1 MKIITFR
8 KQRILISIVVTI
20 ALSLQSGFAQ
30 DPGSNNKKWFPQ
42 YDFNA
47 AKFKKPSQEF
57 SPLARWWW
65 PGNDVTKEELQ
76 REVNLFA
83 DNGFGGLEIQPLS
96 LFVPASSPEA
106 KSRVLSWDSPEYYEN
121 VRTALEEAR
130 KRGIIID
137 MTNGSGWPPGGPYLL
152 PEDGFINLLFASMDI
167 KGGEKIQIPVPKI
180 SNNTGVASKL
190 EAVLATKVMQK
201 NPDDKSKTVLL
212 DPSST
217 LMLTSY
223 IKNDTLNW
231 NAASGTWKIIA
242 FWSRPNSLTGS
253 MAATV
258 KQGPI
263 LNHFDS
269 IRVIKNY
276 THLFGSRT
284 GLQQYFGN
292 PLRAV
297 FNDSYEFAVDR
308 HFSRDFIA
316 YFKEKRGYDI
326 TPWLPANMQK
336 GYNYV
341 SWRNPN
347 AQPDFS
353 YGNEDWRL
361 RYDYDITLSELFGEH
376 FIRTST
382 RWMEKQG
389 LLHRAQSYGLNMDLI
404 GNAGLASIPETETM
418 VGPEAILKVMAS
430 GAHLYN
436 RPILSAESVVFSNRA
451 YMTTPQKIRMVAD
464 KLFAAGVNQ
473 IIYHGI
479 PYRYLTDD
487 NKPIGWYPF
496 GSSYA
501 NFSSNLGEANIF
513 WKYQKEVNEYITRTQ
528 YALRSGKPHFD
539 VLIYFPFMNVE
550 GMPDNKGEIL
560 TKGYIE
566 GVEPPLPKSVET
578 FAKDKSDWAEKIY
591 PVINLLES
599 NGITW
604 EWINDASIQQATP
617 DGKQI
622 NIRGNLFQA
631 IILVDISTIQL
642 KTAERINELAKKGMK
657 LLVSGSM
664 PDKQPSFLNWE
675 ANDKL
680 TNQLIAEAV
689 KQKNSKHIQDIVQM
703 GNWLHKLSRTVKFNG
718 SYDFTRQIEREMEDG
733 SRIEFIWNKSNDW
746 QHLSLD
752 LNEKYKNAGWLNA
765 ETGSIYSVDDL
776 RHVQYNLPPYSSI
789 LLFAG
794 TKSNLPE
801 NLLSK
806 PEPTVYKAEVVLSI
820 NQWDVQSGTTT
831 VKDTSL
837 FDWRESARFKYSS
850 EEGIYKSSFVIDK
863 MEPSAT
869 YLIDLGKVCFT
880 AEVLINDKLIGH
892 RIFSPYSL
900 DITKSVTSGKNS
912 IEIKVT
918 PSQLNGFIGEAFR
931 GNKNFNMF
939 KGKQNDLMSAG
950 LIGPV
955 NILKQ

>member
-1 MKIITFR
+1 MFIKTFFNH
-8 KQRILISIVVTI
+8 KVYTLFVLALLIS
-20 ALSLQSGFAQ
+20 LQPGFGQ
-30 DPGSNNKKWFPQ
+30 DSGSNNKKWFPL
-42 YDFNA
+42 YDFDA
-47 AKFKKPSQEF
+47 SRFKNPACEF
-57 SPLARWWW
+57 SPFARWWW
-65 PGNDVTKEELQ
+65 PGNDVTKEELK
-76 REVNLFA
+76 REVNLFS
-83 DNGFGGLEIQPLS
+83 DNAFGGLEIQPLN

-106 KSRVLSWDSPEYYEN
+106 KSRVLSWDTPEYYEN
-121 VRTALEEAR
+121 VRTVLEEAR

-137 MTNGSGWPPGGPYLL
+137 MTDGSGWPPGGPYLL
-152 PEDGFINLLFASMDI
+152 PEDGFINLLFASKDI
-167 KGGEKIQIPVPKI
+167 KGGEEIQIPVPKI

-190 EAVLATKVMQK
+190 EAVLATKVIQN

-217 LMLTSY
+217 LILTSY
-223 IKNDTLNW
+223 VKNDTLNW
-231 NAASGTWKIIA
+231 NAPAEDRKIIA

-258 KQGPI
+258 KQGPVM
-263 LNHFDS
+263 NHFDS
-269 IRVIKNY
+269 VKVIKNY

-284 GLQQYFGN
+284 GLQPYFGN

-308 HFSRDFIA
+308 HFSNDFIA

-336 GYNYV
+336 GYNYA
-341 SWRNPN
+341 SWMNPN
-347 AQPDFS
+347 APPDFS
-353 YGNEDWRL
+353 YGSEDWRL
-361 RYDYDITLSELFGEH
+361 RYDYDMTLSELFSEH

-382 RWMEKQG
+382 KWLEKQG

-436 RPILSAESVVFSNRA
+436 RPILSAESIVFSNRA

-487 NKPIGWYPF
+487 TKPVGWYPF
-496 GSSYA
+496 GSSFA

-513 WKYQKEVNEYITRTQ
+513 WKYQKEVNEYVSRTQ

-550 GMPDNKGEIL
+550 GMPDNIGEIL

-566 GVEPPLPKSVET
+566 GVEPPLPKGAEAP
-578 FAKDKSDWAEKIY
+578 AKDKSAWAEKIY

-604 EWINDASIQQATP
+604 EWVNDASIQQASL
-617 DGKQI
+617 DGKQV
-622 NIRGNLFQA
+622 NIRGNLYQA

-642 KTAERINELAKKGMK
+642 KTAESIAELAKNGMK
-657 LLVSGSM
+657 LLVTGSL
-664 PDKQPSFLNWE
+664 PVRQPSFLNWE
-675 ANDKL
+675 ANDKI
-680 TNQLIAEAV
+680 TNQLIEEAV
-689 KQKNSKHIQDIVQM
+689 KQRNSVHIQDINQL
-703 GNWLHKLSRTVKFNG
+703 NRWLLKLSRTIKFRSN
-718 SYDFTRQIEREMEDG
+718 YNFTRQIEREMADG
-733 SRIEFIWNKSNDW
+733 SRIQFIWNKSNEW
-746 QHLSLD
+746 QQLSLALD
-752 LNEKYKNAGWLNA
+752 KKYKNSGWLNA

-776 RHVQYNLPPYSSI
+776 NHVQFNLPPYSSI
-789 LLFAG
+789 ILFAG
-794 TKSNLPE
+794 TKTNIPDNLR
-801 NLLSK
+801 NK
-806 PEPTVYKAEVVLSI
+806 PSPTVYKAKEVLSI
-820 NQWDVQSGTTT
+820 NKWDIQSGTTI

-837 FDWRESARFKYSS
+837 FDWKENARFKYSS
-850 EEGIYKSSFVIDK
+850 NEGIYKSSFVLDKID
-863 MEPSAT
+863 PGIT

-880 AEVLINDKLIGH
+880 AEVLINDKQAGH
-892 RIFSPYSL
+892 RIFGPYSL
-900 DITKSVTSGKNS
+900 DITNYIKTGKNT
-912 IEIKVT
+912 IEIRVT
-918 PSQLNGFIGEAFR
+918 PSQLNYFIGEAAL
-931 GNKNFNMF
+931 GNKNFNAF
-939 KGKQNDLMSAG
+939 KGKQNDLMSDG